1 MVERDVVTSSGAY
14 TYGLAQVVKDL
25 LRAFFFFFVIGGL
38 NHLHP
43 KAGDYTVV
51 VSAFEPKYSG
61 PFRITVES
69 QIPFELKRIL
79 QEGAGMYM
87 NGVRGQKGRYQL
99 VLPCSGQIKYVKSVS
114 FSRKPWMTA

>member
-1 MVERDVVTSSGAY
+1 MVLHKLSKTFYVR
-14 TYGLAQVVKDL
+14 
-25 LRAFFFFFVIGGL
+25 FFFFFVIGGL

-99 VLPCSGQIKYVKSVS
+99 VLPCSGQIKYGKSVS